1 MFRVRVLEI
10 LRNLF
15 DLVFPNQCVICGENL
30 QPTEQVLCLKCL
42 YKIPRTNYHLLPNNV
57 LEKRFW
63 GKAEIERATAFFFF
77 QKGSPYRHLLHLLKY
92 SKRTDVGEV
101 VGRYAAM
108 DLLEAEAF
116 REFDYIVPVPLHPNK
131 LRKRG
136 YNQSEC
142 IAEGLSAMLK
152 IPVEKKTLFRAIEN
166 PTQTKKSVYERWENT
181 NGIFDVENVETFEGK
196 HVLLVDDVLT
206 TGSTLIACV
215 KALKKSNCRVSIF
228 TLASA

>member
-1 MFRVRVLEI
+1 MLRVRVLEI
-10 LRNLF
+10 LRNVF
-15 DLVFPNQCVICGENL
+15 DLIFPNQCVICGENM

-42 YKIPRTNYHLLPNNV
+42 YKIPRTNFHLQPDNK

-63 GKAEIERATAFFFF
+63 GKANVEHATAFFFF

-92 SKRTDVGEV
+92 KKRADVGRV
-101 VGRYAAM
+101 LGHYAAI
-108 DLLEAEAF
+108 DLLESEAF

-142 IAEGLSAMLK
+142 IAEGLAEVLNVQ
-152 IPVEKKTLFRAIEN
+152 VETKTLFRAIEN

-181 NGIFDVENVETFEGK
+181 DGIFDVANVDTFEGK
-196 HVLLVDDVLT
+196 HILLVDDVLT

-215 KALKKSNCRVSIF
+215 QALKKSNCKVSVF

>member
-1 MFRVRVLEI
+1 MRVLEI
-10 LRNLF
+10 LRNVF
-15 DLVFPNQCVICGENL
+15 DLIFPNQCVICGENM

-42 YKIPRTNYHLLPNNV
+42 YKIPRTNFHLQPDNK

-63 GKAEIERATAFFFF
+63 GKANVEHATAFFFF

-92 SKRTDVGEV
+92 KKRADVGRV
-101 VGRYAAM
+101 LGHYAAI
-108 DLLEAEAF
+108 DLLESEAF

-142 IAEGLSAMLK
+142 IAEGLAEVLNVQ
-152 IPVEKKTLFRAIEN
+152 VETKTLFRAIEN

-181 NGIFDVENVETFEGK
+181 DGIFDVTNVDTFESK
-196 HVLLVDDVLT
+196 HILLVDDVLT

-215 KALKKSNCRVSIF
+215 QALKKSNCKVSVF

>member
-1 MFRVRVLEI
+1 MLRVRVLEI
-10 LRNLF
+10 LRNVF
-15 DLVFPNQCVICGENL
+15 DLIFPNQCVICGENM
-30 QPTEQVLCLKCL
+30 QPQEEVLCLKCL
-42 YKIPRTNYHLLPNNV
+42 YKIPRTNFHLQPDNK

-63 GKAEIERATAFFFF
+63 GKANVEHATAFFFF

-92 SKRTDVGEV
+92 KKRADVGRV
-101 VGRYAAM
+101 LGHYAAI
-108 DLLEAEAF
+108 DLLESEAF

-142 IAEGLSAMLK
+142 IAEGLAEVLNVQ
-152 IPVEKKTLFRAIEN
+152 VETKTLFRAIEN

-181 NGIFDVENVETFEGK
+181 DGIFDITNVETFADK

-215 KALKKSNCRVSIF
+215 QALKKSNCKVSVF